1 MSTYHR
7 FYEQSVLSLLIGA
20 DGDYDDDLDAH
31 VSVAVYGDRAEVELT
46 TTEPDESRRV
56 TERFRVTVE
65 RIDPALSRPTAEE
78 Q

>member
-7 FYEQSVLSLLIGA
+7 FYEQSVLSLLVSA

-31 VSVAVYGDRAEVELT
+31 VSVSVYGDRAEVELT
-46 TTEPDESRRV
+46 STEPDESERV
-56 TERFRVTVE
+56 TEKFRVTVE
-65 RIDPALSRPTAEE
+65 RIHPALSRPTAEE